1 MIPKGVEM
9 PIRRLFLFGA
19 SVAVLVAGALQV
31 LTSSA
36 ATALGTNVTN
46 RVIVVLRNQE
56 PSLPAT
62 SALEPRRQQAI
73 DAVQA
78 PILSELSATH
88 AHINHRYSLINALA
102 ATVSP
107 AEEAQLKANPAVAQV
122 VPDQAIRLASPLS
135 PGTLAP
141 SGGGTGNPVPPLPG
155 ACATPPAVQLDP
167 QALGEIKAD
176 SDVPGAKTA
185 RSLGFTGTGVK
196 VAFIADGLDIN
207 NQDFIR
213 PNGQHVFVDYQDF
226 SGEGLNV
233 PTGGGEAF
241 LDASSIAAQG
251 RNVYNV
257 QNYSDLP
264 LNRACNIRV
273 EGVAPGASLVAL
285 DIFGMEDTGFNSAFL
300 QAIDYAVTHDHVN
313 VLNESL
319 GNNYYPDDPATLD
332 LVKAAN
338 DAAVTAGTTVTVS
351 SGDAGVTS
359 TIGTPSTDPNVI
371 SAGATTTYRLDAQD
385 GYGGARFPGVTG
397 WLNDNISSF
406 SSGGFEESGRT
417 IDVAAPGELN
427 WALCSTDVATYSDCT
442 DYAGNA
448 IGVQATGGTS
458 ESAPLTAGVA
468 ALVIEAYRSTHQNHS
483 PSPAVVK
490 QIITSSA
497 DDIGAPAD
505 QQGAG
510 LIDAYKAVL
519 AAKSYRA
526 ARTGQTLLES
536 DSQLNAIGQP
546 GTPQTLTDTITNNGA
561 ESQTYLL
568 STRTLGAYTNLASQ
582 KLNLGN
588 SGAHIVDWQGVTDDA
603 VKTTFTVPPR
613 RNRLNVEIA
622 FHNASPSD
630 LNARVRMTLI
640 DPNGKLASYDVPQGD
655 GNYGDAQVTD
665 PAAGTW
671 TAWIYSRNP
680 KAGGSTGPVEFSAKA
695 AAYTSFGQVTPSSLT
710 LAPGQSGNV
719 TLNVST
725 PATPGDTSGAILL
738 TPSATGADV
747 TSIPVT
753 LRSLIPTGRQ
763 SFVAVLTGGNGRGIN
778 TGETFFYQMDV
789 PSGEPELNATV
800 TLANNPNNPFGA
812 WLISPSGE
820 PLAYAANDLPSAQAP
835 GYTAVQGAQLHVLA
849 PAAGRWTLIVGFMPQ
864 VSGDATATPFTVATD
879 QAAVPAT
886 ATGLPNSSDTVLTA
900 GNTYTYN
907 VTIKNRGTAPE
918 AYFLDARQPTTSQVT
933 LGELNGNSVTV
944 EPTTVNS
951 NIPVWLVPTHTT
963 ELSGSAT
970 TAGTLPIQFDLGAP
984 FGDPDIGSNQGT
996 SVSAAFSANP
1006 IGQGVWD
1013 ILPQLVGPTDN
1024 GGSESVTSSL
1034 SATIEAFDP
1043 MVTPGQGDV
1052 WFGSVNPASLSNVV
1066 LPLTS
1071 PTATASLPVTI
1082 TPTGPAGTI
1091 DQGTLYVDDANL
1103 TVFQVFST
1111 LDGNEVA
1118 AIPYSFKVG

>member
-1 MIPKGVEM
+1 MR
-9 PIRRLFLFGA
+9 IRRLFLFGVG
-19 SVAVLVAGALQV
+19 VAVLVTGALQ
-31 LTSSA
+31 LITSSA
-36 ATALGTNVTN
+36 ATALGTRVTN
-46 RVIVVLRNQE
+46 RVIILLKNQE

-62 SALEPRRQQAI
+62 RGLERARQEAI
-73 DAVQA
+73 HSVQLPVLA
-78 PILSELSATH
+78 ELSATH
-88 AHINHRYSLINALA
+88 AHINHRYSLINAIA

-107 AEEAQLKANPAVAQV
+107 AEEAQLRANPAVAKV
-122 VPDQAIRLASPLS
+122 VPDQVIRLASPFR
-135 PGTLAP
+135 PGAP
-141 SGGGTGNPVPPLPG
+141 GPRGGRVNPVPPLPG
-155 ACATPPAVQLDP
+155 ACATGPAVQLDP
-167 QALGEIKAD
+167 QALEEINAD
-176 SDVPGAKTA
+176 SDVPGANTA
-185 RSLGFTGTGVK
+185 RSLGFTGAGVK

-213 PNGQHVFVDYQDF
+213 PNGQPVFVDYQDF

-251 RNVYNV
+251 RYVYNV

-264 LNRACNIRV
+264 LNRPCNIRV

-300 QAIDYAVTHDHVN
+300 EAIDYAVTQDHVN

-319 GNNYYPDDPATLD
+319 GSNYYPDDPGTLD

-338 DAAVTAGTTVTVS
+338 DAAVAAGTTVTVS

-371 SAGATTTYRLDAQD
+371 SAGASTTYRLDAQD

-406 SSGGFEESGRT
+406 SSGGFEENGRT
-417 IDVAAPGELN
+417 VDVVAPGELN
-427 WALCSTDVATYSDCT
+427 WALCSTDLAMYSECA

-468 ALVIEAYRSTHQNHS
+468 ALVIQAYRSAHGNQS
-483 PSPAVVK
+483 PTPAVVK
-490 QIITSSA
+490 QIITSTA

-519 AAKSYRA
+519 AAESYGTTG
-526 ARTGQTLLES
+526 TGQTLLES
-536 DSQLNAIGQP
+536 GSQLNATAQP
-546 GTPQTLTDTITNNGA
+546 GTPETLTDTITNNGA
-561 ESQTYLL
+561 SSQTYTV
-568 STRTLGAYTNLASQ
+568 STRTLGAYTNLATRQ
-582 KLNLGN
+582 LMLGP
-588 SGAHIVDWQGVTDDA
+588 GPHITDWQGVADDA
-603 VKTTFTVPPR
+603 VKTTFTVPGNE
-613 RNRLNVEIA
+613 NRLNVQIA
-622 FHNASPSD
+622 FHNASESD
-630 LNARVRMTLI
+630 LNARVRMTLV
-640 DPNGKLASYDVPQGD
+640 DPTGKLASYDVPQGD

-680 KAGGSTGPVEFSAKA
+680 RAGGSTGPVEFSANA
-695 AAYTSFGQVTPSSLT
+695 AAYTSFGQATPSSLT
-710 LAPGQSGNV
+710 LAPGQAKQV
-719 TLNVST
+719 TLKVST
-725 PATPGDTSGAILL
+725 SATPGDTSGAILL
-738 TPSATGADV
+738 TPSATGAPV

-753 LRSLIPTGRQ
+753 LRSLIPTGQQ
-763 SFVAVLTGGNGRGIN
+763 SFDAVLTGGNGRGIN
-778 TGETFFYQMDV
+778 TGETFFYQLDV
-789 PSGEPELNATV
+789 PSGQPELNATV

-835 GYTAVQGAQLHVLA
+835 GYQAVQGAQLHVLA

-864 VSGDATATPFTVATD
+864 VSGDATSTPFTVSTN
-879 QAAVPAT
+879 QAAVSAT
-886 ATGLPNSSDTVLTA
+886 AAGLPRSSHTVLSA
-900 GNTYTYN
+900 GHTYTYN
-907 VTIKNRGTAPE
+907 VTIRNTGTAPE
-918 AYFLDARQPTTSQVT
+918 AYFLDARQPTMSQVT
-933 LGELNGNSVTV
+933 LGELNGNSLTV
-944 EPTTVNS
+944 EPTTISS

-963 ELSGSAT
+963 ALSGSAAT
-970 TAGTLPIQFDLGAP
+970 TGTLPIQFDLQAP
-984 FGDPDIGSNQGT
+984 FGDPDIASNQGT
-996 SVSAAFSANP
+996 SVSAAFSDSP
-1006 IGQGVWD
+1006 VGQGVWD
-1013 ILPQLVGPTDN
+1013 ILPQLAGPTDN
-1024 GGSESVTSSL
+1024 GGTENVSSSL
-1034 SATIEAFDP
+1034 SATTEAFDP
-1043 MVTPGQGDV
+1043 MVTPGQGDL
-1052 WFGSVNPASLSNVV
+1052 WLGSVNPASLANVT

-1071 PTATASLPVTI
+1071 PGATASLPVTI

-1091 DQGTLYVDDANL
+1091 DKGTLYVDDANL
-1103 TVFQVFST
+1103 TVFQLFST
-1111 LDGNEVA
+1111 LDGNEVV